1 MRFLAYRVAPDSR
14 SVAAAQAIGLG
25 NRSRRPQAGFR
36 STKTQPS
43 KLKTS
48 SPFWFTPAWPVEEM
62 SVVPVVALVVVSLV
76 LAAWGVLR
84 FERRDIPG

>member
-1 MRFLAYRVAPDSR
+1 MVAFGLILLLVGLGGGGWLAWLALAYCVTIGELGPILGLPDWTLR
-14 SVAAAQAIGLG
+14 TTPL
-25 NRSRRPQAGFR
+25 
-36 STKTQPS
+36 
-43 KLKTS
+43 
-48 SPFWFTPAWPVEEM
+48 WFTSAWPVAEM